1 MYKHILIATD
11 GSELSTR
18 AVEHG
23 VALARSV
30 GAKVSFLTVT
40 PLLAEFW
47 PDEEGLEDPRPQ
59 FEKFMKKRAKKS
71 LAAAGELAAAAGIS
85 FETCHRQSDRPY
97 EEIIRVAETQHCD
110 LIVMAPHGRRGV
122 SAMLLGSETTK
133 VVTHSKVPVLVVR

>member
-85 FETCHRQSDRPY
+85 FEKCRRQSDRPY

-110 LIVMAPHGRRGV
+110 LIVMASHGRRGA